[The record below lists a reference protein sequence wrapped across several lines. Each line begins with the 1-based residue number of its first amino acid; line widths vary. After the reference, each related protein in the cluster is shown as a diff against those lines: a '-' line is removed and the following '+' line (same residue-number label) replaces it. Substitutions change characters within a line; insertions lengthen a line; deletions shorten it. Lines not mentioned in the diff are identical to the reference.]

1 MENFRSAPRIGATI
15 EPMRKPAELPPE
27 MGRSFTVQRAL
38 SAGVTAGRLRRSDV
52 EIPFRGVRWVPEVPP
67 TPTPSGPVVVPRAT
81 KPDPFEVQARERRV
95 QARRYAPRLK
105 DDQYLS
111 HESAVALLG
120 GPLPLAAEKG
130 IAVDGSML
138 PVHVT
143 TNGTG
148 PLVRAIGVTAH
159 RSDPSTTRVLRRGT
173 LAFASPETAWAQLS
187 HWDVEDLVALGD
199 HFCRVWRPG
208 VGRPDVGK
216 APMTTIDTL
225 RATIAARRRTGI
237 RNLRE
242 AVELIREDSWSPR
255 ESKLRVRI
263 VRAGLP
269 EPLLNQDVFD
279 DHGRFLGCV
288 DLAYP
293 HLKVAIEY
301 QGTLHSGSYAA
312 DVERIAALRA
322 AGWIVI
328 EVTSELFARPEALIE
343 RIRQA
348 LSR

>member
-1 MENFRSAPRIGATI
+1 M
-15 EPMRKPAELPPE
+15 
-27 MGRSFTVQRAL
+27 
-38 SAGVTAGRLRRSDV
+38 
-52 EIPFRGVRWVPEVPP
+52 
-67 TPTPSGPVVVPRAT
+67 
-81 KPDPFEVQARERRV
+81 
-95 QARRYAPRLK
+95 
-105 DDQYLS
+105 
-111 HESAVALLG
+111 ALLG
-120 GPLPLAAEKG
+120 GPIPLVAVKG
-130 IAVDGSML
+130 LAVDGSTL

-159 RSDPSTTRVLRRGT
+159 RSDPSSTRVIQRGN
-173 LAFASPETAWAQLS
+173 LAFAAPETAWAQLGA
-187 HWDVEDLVALGD
+187 WDLEDLVALGD

-208 VGRPDVGK
+208 VGRPDAGK

-237 RNLRE
+237 QNLRE

-301 QGTLHSGSYAA
+301 QGRLHSGNYAA

-328 EVTSELFARPEALIE
+328 EVSSELFTRPGELIE